1 MTAIA
6 HLPAGAAINFAEEM
20 IIEGRHPESLL
31 CQVVIT
37 EPDGAEPEM
46 PKKGTVLTNVHGGCN
61 QNTLALLS

>member
-6 HLPAGAAINFAEEM
+6 HLPAGAAVNFAEEM
-20 IIEGRHPESLL
+20 IVEGRQPENLL

-37 EPDGAEPEM
+37 EPGDAEPEM

-61 QNTLALLS
+61 RNTLA